1 MAGGSNGDRPAF
13 ASPLRAPPESFIITL
28 TLHAP
33 KAHSAMR
40 ERGGP
45 EWRTLKRWLMPATR
59 SGVAAKGQ
67 GVMLDSR
74 RALTRLVPRAR
85 WFTFPL
91 LALGVMVVAA
101 VTLLPAMNALLA
113 ARRPGASVWFVG
125 LFGTGSTLLLIV
137 MVSALFAGLNT
148 ARTMQTDTYQ
158 LVRLTHVPRIAL
170 VRFHLALVLQR
181 LRLLLAFGAALVPAF
196 FVAVIHWSMRNV
208 ISMYPTSPILS
219 RWLRLPAPP
228 RGLVSWRFQTI
239 GFTPEFGGWVLGLWG
254 VTLLAIVLSIGVT
267 LRTRRAVTAGVAG
280 GILALLVAGALV
292 LPIILLPLE
301 RWDGTLRVLLTIGL
315 ALAPYFAALGV
326 MRLIRRWV

>member
-1 MAGGSNGDRPAF
+1 
-13 ASPLRAPPESFIITL
+13 
-28 TLHAP
+28 
-33 KAHSAMR
+33 
-40 ERGGP
+40 
-45 EWRTLKRWLMPATR
+45 
-59 SGVAAKGQ
+59 
-67 GVMLDSR
+67 MLDSR

-91 LALGVMVVAA
+91 LALGVMAVAA
-101 VTLLPAMNALLA
+101 ATLLPAMNALLA
-113 ARRPGASVWFVG
+113 ARRPGASAWFVG
-125 LFGTGSTLLLIV
+125 LIGTGSTLLLIV
-137 MVSALFAGLNT
+137 LVSALFAGLNT

-181 LRLLLAFGAALVPAF
+181 LLLLAFGAALVPAF

-228 RGLVSWRFQTI
+228 RGLILWRFQTI

-301 RWDGTLRVLLTIGL
+301 RWESTPRALLTIGL

-326 MRLIRRWV
+326 MRFIRRWV